1 MKCIYCHAES
11 DLTESDIISCALTGA
26 KLKKRF
32 VCRTH
37 NAFTNDNYEKKMHK
51 QLDIY
56 RNLLGLTERDG
67 KPVRFTADLDIGEHT
82 FKNTQ
87 ITDRTSVLGS
97 KRSFSTILD
106 NGTKIVV
113 GDKENLLKISGA
125 CEEKIDTIDGTLSY
139 HRTDDLR
146 ELFVSDH
153 VLHAIAKIAY
163 EWHCYVHNIE
173 DYHEEL
179 YSDIV
184 QYILTP
190 NASDSP
196 VEIVSDAGVWK
207 VMDDFSRTGT
217 NMLFEY
223 QDCDGSTYVIFGLW
237 DVILYKVRV
246 CHCNISELTQY
257 NMYEVQLYHAD
268 GNKGKHY
275 FGVAGPPHILSE
287 SPEQGLA
294 RLSETIKNRMSKLG
308 ERDLSIEY
316 LKNNLAVIKPLI
328 PKYKNGKCTILELL
342 DYGRE
347 DRVIPV
353 YMVDLLWKNRS
364 DYISD
369 VPFYENLAQILNTDS
384 IFRIDK
390 DREQAILQKYV
401 DMDKEGTFCKLLED
415 AIDYF
420 ESVCITR

>member
-67 KPVRFTADLDIGEHT
+67 KPVRFTADLDIGEYT

-87 ITDRTSVLGS
+87 ITDRTSVLGN
-97 KRSFSTILD
+97 KRSFSTILES
-106 NGTKIVV
+106 GSKIVV
-113 GDKENLLKISGA
+113 GNKDNLLKISGA

-146 ELFVSDH
+146 KLFISDH
-153 VLHAIAKIAY
+153 VQHAIAKIAY
-163 EWHCYVHNIE
+163 EWHCYIHNIE
-173 DYHEEL
+173 DYQEEF

-190 NASDSP
+190 NTNDSP
-196 VEIVSDAGVWK
+196 VEIVIDAGAWK

-223 QDCDGSTYVIFGLW
+223 QDSDGFTYVIFGLW

-246 CHCNISELTQY
+246 CRCNVSELTQY

-268 GNKGKHY
+268 GSRGKNY

-287 SPEQGLA
+287 SPEQGLV
-294 RLSETIKNRMSKLG
+294 RLSETIKDRMSKLG

-316 LKNNLAVIKPLI
+316 LKNNLAVIKLLI
-328 PKYKNGKCTILELL
+328 PKYKSGKCTILELL

-353 YMVDLLWKNRS
+353 YMVNLLWENRS
-364 DYISD
+364 EYISD
-369 VPFYENLAQILNTDS
+369 VPFYKNLARILKADS
-384 IFRIDK
+384 IFRMNK

>member
-1 MKCIYCHAES
+1 
-11 DLTESDIISCALTGA
+11 
-26 KLKKRF
+26 
-32 VCRTH
+32 
-37 NAFTNDNYEKKMHK
+37 
-51 QLDIY
+51 
-56 RNLLGLTERDG
+56 
-67 KPVRFTADLDIGEHT
+67 
-82 FKNTQ
+82 
-87 ITDRTSVLGS
+87 
-97 KRSFSTILD
+97 
-106 NGTKIVV
+106 
-113 GDKENLLKISGA
+113 
-125 CEEKIDTIDGTLSY
+125 
-139 HRTDDLR
+139 
-146 ELFVSDH
+146 
-153 VLHAIAKIAY
+153 
-163 EWHCYVHNIE
+163 
-173 DYHEEL
+173 
-179 YSDIV
+179 
-184 QYILTP
+184 
-190 NASDSP
+190 
-196 VEIVSDAGVWK
+196 
-207 VMDDFSRTGT
+207 
-217 NMLFEY
+217 
-223 QDCDGSTYVIFGLW
+223 
-237 DVILYKVRV
+237 
-246 CHCNISELTQY
+246 
-257 NMYEVQLYHAD
+257 MYEVQLYHAD